1 MSNRPPAPQGHQP
14 ARPYAP
20 PRPVQPPGQAHGQPP
35 GQPYGP
41 PPGQPYGPPPLKAP
55 LPPGMEQHRGITV
68 MVLGAMGIITCLPF
82 FSVVAW
88 VMGSADLK
96 KMARGQMDPEGFFL
110 TRIGRI
116 CGIIGTIL
124 GVLWV
129 GFFVTMFLL
138 PFVMMFVQAS
148 RATG

>member
-1 MSNRPPAPQGHQP
+1 
-14 ARPYAP
+14 
-20 PRPVQPPGQAHGQPP
+20 
-35 GQPYGP
+35 
-41 PPGQPYGPPPLKAP
+41 
-55 LPPGMEQHRGITV
+55 MEEHRGIVV

-82 FSVVAW
+82 FGVAAW

-96 KMARGQMDPEGFFL
+96 KIARGQMDPEGYFL

-116 CGIIGTIL
+116 CGIISTVL

-138 PFVMMFVQAS
+138 PFVMIFIQGS
-148 RATG
+148 RAAG